1 MKKLDRRKLKKDKKK
16 TTKLNLEVLEEELD
30 SWEQVKEVHQQ
41 EALQAEKD

>member
-1 MKKLDRRKLKKDKKK
+1 MKKLDKRKLKKDKKK

-30 SWEQVKEVHQQ
+30 SWERVKEVHQQ